1 MIDDEIVIPIVNT
14 QLVLAS
20 RADVTGM
27 HYSACCNLD
36 LSLLGLAG

>member
-1 MIDDEIVIPIVNT
+1 
-14 QLVLAS
+14 VLAS
-20 RADVTGM
+20 RTDITGM